1 MILSGYTDD
10 RLLEVRT
17 YDENQPYIVGYKGV
31 TQINTD
37 SDGSINFVEYVIDN
51 IKYQTSIGKPLFPFP
66 NGGDAF
72 NSETI
77 YFFNASNLSQ
87 ENINV
92 IKKEVEMSISE
103 PPKVEEEIFIE
114 RQETSVFER
123 HLRMGEIKTLEQL
136 EEYKNGYYNIFKLS

>member
-10 RLLEVRT
+10 RLSEIKT
-17 YDENQPYIVGYKGV
+17 YDENNPYQVGYNGV
-31 TQINTD
+31 TQITTD
-37 SDGSINFVEYVIDN
+37 IGGNIDSVEYIIDN
-51 IKYQTSIGKPLFPFP
+51 IRYITNIGKAFFPDNNEKFS
-66 NGGDAF
+66 
-72 NSETI
+72 SETI
-77 YFFNASNLSQ
+77 YFFESSGLSEEKINL
-87 ENINV
+87 

-136 EEYKNGYYNIFKLS
+136 EEYKNGYYNIFKLR